1 MKKTRKINK
10 EEREILL
17 GMQLRSKLSLL
28 VMFYIFGLILPL
40 LTCMIITLNF
50 KYFYF
55 LIILLFLL
63 YVIMYLIPRLEKNN
77 YLSGDI
83 RCFDS
88 VVVSSKVHDLY
99 YYVCEINGLDDVFID
114 YRYPVNTKIKKN
126 TEVIVIMPEGRDKY
140 KDYIILDKETK
151 KVLSDYRTRF
161 DIIDCWGYYER

>member
-1 MKKTRKINK
+1 MKRTRKITK

-28 VMFYIFGLILPL
+28 VLFYIFGLILPL
-40 LTCMIITLNF
+40 ITCMIITWDF
-50 KYFYF
+50 RYFYF
-55 LIILLFLL
+55 LIILFFLL
-63 YVIMYLIPRLEKNN
+63 YVIMYLIPKLETNN

-83 RCFDS
+83 KCFES
-88 VVVSSKVHDLY
+88 IVVSSKNHDLY

-114 YRYPVNTKIKKN
+114 YRYPVNTKLKKN
-126 TEVIVIMPEGRDKY
+126 TEVIVIMPEGKERY

-161 DIIDCWGYYER
+161 DLIDC

>member
-1 MKKTRKINK
+1 MKKTRKITK

-17 GMQLRSKLSLL
+17 GMQLRSRLSLL
-28 VMFYIFGLILPL
+28 VLFYIFGLILPL
-40 LTCMIITLNF
+40 LTCMIITWNF

-63 YVIMYLIPRLEKNN
+63 YMIMYLIPKLEKNN

-83 RCFDS
+83 KCFDS
-88 VVVSSKVHDLY
+88 QVVSSFKHDIY
-99 YYVCEINGLDDVFID
+99 YYTCEINGLDDVFID
-114 YRYPVNTKIKKN
+114 YKYPVNTKLKKGDL
-126 TEVIVIMPEGRDKY
+126 VIVVMVEGKDKY

-161 DIIDCWGYYER
+161 DIIDC